1 MDHWSEI
8 TGTRRKPLTLQ
19 QLSARLCA
27 PFREDGSFS
36 IRQDL
41 LMFIMSPFFFLIK
54 NWWYICFKAKLQ
66 RTTWQMLFVCSG
78 SFEADHPNRPSNKI
92 TIGSAARRC
101 FCIQA
106 GQHRDLMQGCFL
118 SNSAKPFTRSEAQS
132 RAASTSQGRAVQEE
146 PWEGR

>member
-41 LMFIMSPFFFLIK
+41 LMFIMSPFFFFNK
-54 NWWYICFKAKLQ
+54 KLVVY
-66 RTTWQMLFVCSG
+66 L
-78 SFEADHPNRPSNKI
+78 
-92 TIGSAARRC
+92 
-101 FCIQA
+101 
-106 GQHRDLMQGCFL
+106 L
-118 SNSAKPFTRSEAQS
+118 
-132 RAASTSQGRAVQEE
+132 
-146 PWEGR
+146 